1 MAFNNI
7 GSDIAEA
14 IRRLLLKVEL
24 IGEQRNLL
32 QGSSTLSNML
42 SGIAYMVTQRFPMGS
57 PVTAYLGSR
66 HISVAKS
73 VAKDGVYVDFAI
85 RFRRSGGLT
94 EAGDLLLRID
104 FTAERNP
111 KFIIQMDVQSSDVKG
126 FESIYSK
133 EFNSVEE
140 FMNQGLSLFDKNG
153 FGKY

>member
-1 MAFNNI
+1 
-7 GSDIAEA
+7 
-14 IRRLLLKVEL
+14 
-24 IGEQRNLL
+24 
-32 QGSSTLSNML
+32 
-42 SGIAYMVTQRFPMGS
+42 MGS

>member
-24 IGEQRNLL
+24 IGEQRNL

-57 PVTAYLGSR
+57 PVTAYLGGR
-66 HISVAKS
+66 HIS
-73 VAKDGVYVDFAI
+73 VAKDGVYIDFAI

-111 KFIIQMDVQSSDVKG
+111 NFIIQMDVQSSDVKG

-133 EFNSVEE
+133 EFNAVEE